1 MPRSK
6 TREKLPTKAPRTITK
21 IMERME
27 DDLAGSRP
35 GSARALISIP
45 IGPEDIDKKP
55 RLPVLARDQLR
66 RKLRT
71 HPKIS
76 QHVERLDAIG
86 RMSKPELLALAKKLG
101 INAKALVEH
110 VTEHGK
116 GMESVL
122 EEDELERWRHS
133 KQFPAFTGRY
143 PLEITLELC
152 GERVTRQVRVEYT
165 YTPEWPYF
173 DTRKQ
178 APYVGWPGTIMS
190 LHALTVPEEHDGEA
204 GPEWLEVSD
213 ILQAGV
219 LPSEIVDGLSDAI
232 EDQCRKEDAERR
244 RAAAEGKSV
253 NILDAAL
260 AAGRLPT
267 EREVLEE
274 QRRSFQEKFGR
285 DWQPGDPVFFDPD
298 ADQPMPWPE
307 EKLTAGVLEAM
318 RKAGTPPHVIYAY
331 RKTGLLLAEGLT
343 PAHLAEWKEWNAA
356 IEEYFAMERKSEE
369 PN

>member
-1 MPRSK
+1 MRRSK
-6 TREKLPTKAPRTITK
+6 TRQPVEPPRTIVK
-21 IMERME
+21 ILERMQ

-35 GSARALISIP
+35 GSSCALISIP
-45 IGPEDIDKKP
+45 IGPEDIDKEP

-66 RKLRT
+66 RKLRR

-86 RMSKPELLALAKKLG
+86 RMSKLELLGLAKKLG
-101 INAKALVEH
+101 INAKALLEDA
-110 VTEHGK
+110 TEHGK

-122 EEDELERWRHS
+122 EEGELERWRHS

-152 GERVTRQVRVEYT
+152 GERVTRQVRAEYT
-165 YTPEWPYF
+165 CTPEWPYF

-178 APYVGWPGTIMS
+178 APYMGWPGTIMS

-204 GPEWLEVSD
+204 EPEWLEISD

-232 EDQCRKEDAERR
+232 EDQCQKEDAERR
-244 RAAAEGKSV
+244 RAAAGGKSV
-253 NILDAAL
+253 SILDVAL

-274 QRRSFQEKFGR
+274 QRRAFQESLAVTGSLET
-285 DWQPGDPVFFDPD
+285 PCSSI
-298 ADQPMPWPE
+298 
-307 EKLTAGVLEAM
+307 LTLISPCRGLRRSLRPACLRPCA
-318 RKAGTPPHVIYAY
+318 RLARRPTSSTPTARRGCCSP
-331 RKTGLLLAEGLT
+331 KG
-343 PAHLAEWKEWNAA
+343 
-356 IEEYFAMERKSEE
+356 
-369 PN
+369 